1 MDGLQKIIK
10 GEPLTIGCKRIV
22 TDSPLQI
29 KNKGELLWQQSK
41 DGVTPTLSAAMT
53 AMTRMVSR
61 LNGL

>member
-29 KNKGELLWQQSK
+29 NNKGELLWQQSK
-41 DGVTPTLSAAMT
+41 DVATPTLSAVMMVTIRT
-53 AMTRMVSR
+53 ASR
-61 LNGL
+61 LSGQ